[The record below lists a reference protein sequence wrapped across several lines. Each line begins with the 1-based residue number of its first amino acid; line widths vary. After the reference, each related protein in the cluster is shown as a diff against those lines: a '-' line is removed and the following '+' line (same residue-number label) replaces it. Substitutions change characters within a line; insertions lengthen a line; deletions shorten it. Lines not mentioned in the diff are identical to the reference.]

1 MSLHTTIAKLSVV
14 TLVASSWLLV
24 SLSSA
29 PLLAASDAPLIANAS
44 LAKTE
49 LRQRLEAI
57 SSLQSTFTQTVTDE
71 ANNLIHSSSGNLVL
85 QQPNRVYWHAQVPDE
100 TLVIA
105 NGDKVFYV
113 DDFVEQVS
121 IFNQADMVSDNPLML
136 LTSTDDK
143 VWEQFSVTQQADS
156 FEVTPSSAQG
166 QIQALTLVFT
176 QGELRAFTL
185 LDNQAQR
192 SEFVLSNITMNM
204 PLPVSQFQYDI
215 PVGYSIDNQ
224 TQP

>member
-1 MSLHTTIAKLSVV
+1 MSLHTSIAKLSFV

-24 SLSSA
+24 SLSST
-29 PLLAASDAPLIANAS
+29 PILAASEAPLIANAS

-121 IFNQADMVSDNPLML
+121 IFNQADILSYNPLML
-136 LTSTDDK
+136 PTSTDDK
-143 VWEQFSVTQQADS
+143 VWEQFSVHTHLDS
-156 FEVTPSSAQG
+156 FEYTHSSAQG
-166 QIQALTLVFT
+166 HIQGLNQVFIK
-176 QGELRAFTL
+176 GELRAFTL

-215 PVGYSIDNQ
+215 PVGYSIDDQ